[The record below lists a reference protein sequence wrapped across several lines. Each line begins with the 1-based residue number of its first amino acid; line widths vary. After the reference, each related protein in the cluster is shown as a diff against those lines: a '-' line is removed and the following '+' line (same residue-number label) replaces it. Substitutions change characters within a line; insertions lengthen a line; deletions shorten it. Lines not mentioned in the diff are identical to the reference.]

1 MTVFCSAFLVYHSII
16 IYNNNQIEKFYLAD
30 GLLPNFMMYSSFGK
44 DENLYYTVCLIFG
57 LVFLMFTTL
66 AKLLGEEKASLE
78 VEQLEKDNDNPYA
91 KEVFCAW
98 DFSNSRQVIDI
109 RYTIYDIR
117 YTCIIHDNK

>member
-16 IYNNNQIEKFYLAD
+16 IYKNNQIEKFYLAD

-44 DENLYYTVCLIFG
+44 DENLYYAMCLIFG
-57 LVFLMFTTL
+57 LVFLMLTTL

-98 DFSNSRQVIDI
+98 DFSTSR
-109 RYTIYDIR
+109 Y
-117 YTCIIHDNK
+117 